1 MSPDMRNCLEI
12 DSVDFSYENRGA
24 ALHAVSLQLAEGE
37 FHCLIGRSGCGKT
50 TLLKLAA
57 GLLKP
62 QRGHVLFQG
71 TGVSQPRPEM
81 GFVFQS
87 PTLLPW
93 LHVLDNVLLPLA
105 LHGDVTAADRDHA
118 RRLLGQTGLHGFEA
132 RSPTTLSGGQQSR
145 VAIARAL
152 VTNPGLLLMDEP
164 FAALDAITRAELQ
177 QDLLKLCQSQSTS
190 VLFVTHDIDEA
201 VYLGDRVQVLAQGR
215 IVHQMNVNLPRQRQA
230 ALRDTAAFNAHCAE
244 LRQAMETPA

>member
-1 MSPDMRNCLEI
+1 MRNCLEL

-81 GFVFQS
+81 SFVFQS

-105 LHGDVTAADRDHA
+105 LHGDVTANDRDHA

-132 RSPTTLSGGQQSR
+132 RNPTTLSGGQQSR

-177 QDLLKLCQSQSTS
+177 QDLLSLCQSQSTS

-201 VYLGDRVQVLAQGR
+201 VYLADQVQVLEHGR
-215 IVHQMNVNLPRQRQA
+215 VVHQMKVNLPRQRQA
-230 ALRDTAAFNAHCAE
+230 TLRDTPTFNAHRAE
-244 LRQAMETPA
+244 LRQVMEAGR

>member
-1 MSPDMRNCLEI
+1 MRNCLEL

-37 FHCLIGRSGCGKT
+37 FRCLIGRSGCGKT

-71 TGVSQPRPEM
+71 TAVAQPRPEM

-93 LHVLDNVLLPLA
+93 LHVLDNVLLPLC
-105 LHGDVTAADRDHA
+105 LHGEVTTNDRDHA
-118 RRLLGQTGLHGFEA
+118 RRLLSQMGLYGLEE
-132 RSPTTLSGGQQSR
+132 RSPTALSGGQQSR

-177 QDLLKLCQSQSTS
+177 RDLLIQCQSQSTS

-201 VYLGDRVQVLAQGR
+201 VYLADQVQVLEHGR

-230 ALRDTAAFNAHCAE
+230 ALRDTPAFNAHRAE
-244 LRQAMETPA
+244 LRQAMEAGR

>member
-1 MSPDMRNCLEI
+1 MRLCLEL
-12 DSVDFSYENRGA
+12 DRVDFSYASHAKSGA
-24 ALHAVSLQLAEGE
+24 AVQAVSLALAQGE
-37 FHCLIGRSGCGKT
+37 FRCLIGRSGCGKT

-57 GLLKP
+57 GLLTPHSGK
-62 QRGHVLFQG
+62 VLFQG
-71 TGVSQPRPEM
+71 SDVANPSAKM

-93 LHVLDNVLLPLA
+93 LSVLDNVLLPLA
-105 LHGDVTAADRDHA
+105 LHGDVTATHREHA
-118 RRLLGQTGLHGFEA
+118 RRLLGQTGMHGLEA
-132 RSPTTLSGGQQSR
+132 RSPSTLSGGQQSR
-145 VAIARAL
+145 VALARAL
-152 VTNPGLLLMDEP
+152 VTSPELLLMDEP

-177 QDLLKLCQSQSTS
+177 QDLLNLCQSQSTS

-201 VYLGDRVQVLAQGR
+201 VYLGDQVQVLAQGR
-215 IVHQMNVNLPRQRQA
+215 IVHQMSVNLPRQRQA

>member
-1 MSPDMRNCLEI
+1 MRLCLEL
-12 DSVDFSYENRGA
+12 DRVEFSYASHAKSGA
-24 ALHAVSLQLAEGE
+24 AVHAVSLALAKGE
-37 FHCLIGRSGCGKT
+37 FRCLIGRSGCGKT

-57 GLLKP
+57 GLLTP
-62 QRGHVLFQG
+62 QSGQVLFQG
-71 TGVSQPRPEM
+71 SGVANPSAKM

-93 LHVLDNVLLPLA
+93 LPVLDNVLLPLA
-105 LHGDVTAADRDHA
+105 LHGDVTATDREHA

-145 VAIARAL
+145 VALARAL
-152 VTNPGLLLMDEP
+152 VTSPELLLMDEP

-177 QDLLKLCQSQSTS
+177 QDLLNLCQSQSTS

-201 VYLGDRVQVLAQGR
+201 VYLGDQVQVLAQGR

-230 ALRDTAAFNAHCAE
+230 TLRDTAAFNAHCAE

>member
-1 MSPDMRNCLEI
+1 MRNCLEL
-12 DSVDFSYENRGA
+12 DTVDFSYGKGGG
-24 ALHAVSLQLAEGE
+24 ALHAISLTLAEGE
-37 FHCLIGRSGCGKT
+37 FRCLIGRSGCGKT

-62 QRGHVLFQG
+62 QGGQVLFQG
-71 TGVSQPRPEM
+71 SGVTNPRPDM

-105 LHGDVTAADRDHA
+105 LHGDVTAADREHA
-118 RRLLGQTGLHGFEA
+118 RRLLRQMGLHGFEE
-132 RSPTTLSGGQQSR
+132 RSPTKLSGGQQSR

-152 VTNPGLLLMDEP
+152 VTSPGLLLMDEP

-177 QDLLKLCQSQSTS
+177 QDLLSLCQSQSTS

-201 VYLGDRVQVLAQGR
+201 VYLADQVQVLEQGR
-215 IVHQMNVNLPRQRQA
+215 IVHQMRVNLPRPRQA
-230 ALRDTAAFNAHCAE
+230 ALRYTPAFNAHCAE

>member
-1 MSPDMRNCLEI
+1 MRLCLEL
-12 DSVDFSYENRGA
+12 DRVDFSYASHAKSGA
-24 ALHAVSLQLAEGE
+24 AVQAVSLTLAGGE
-37 FHCLIGRSGCGKT
+37 FRCLIGRSGCGKT

-57 GLLKP
+57 GLLTP
-62 QRGHVLFQG
+62 HSGQVLFQG
-71 TGVSQPRPEM
+71 SDVTNPSAKM

-93 LHVLDNVLLPLA
+93 LSVLDNVLLPLA
-105 LHGDVTAADRDHA
+105 LHGDVTATDREHA
-118 RRLLGQTGLHGFEA
+118 RRLLGQTGLHGFEG
-132 RSPTTLSGGQQSR
+132 RSPSTLSGGQQSR
-145 VAIARAL
+145 VALARAL
-152 VTNPGLLLMDEP
+152 VTSPELLLMDEP

-177 QDLLKLCQSQSTS
+177 QDLLNLCQSQSTS

-201 VYLGDRVQVLAQGR
+201 VYLGDQVQVLAQGR

-244 LRQAMETPA
+244 LRQAMEKPA

>member
-1 MSPDMRNCLEI
+1 
-12 DSVDFSYENRGA
+12 
-24 ALHAVSLQLAEGE
+24 
-37 FHCLIGRSGCGKT
+37 
-50 TLLKLAA
+50 
-57 GLLKP
+57 
-62 QRGHVLFQG
+62 
-71 TGVSQPRPEM
+71 M

-105 LHGDVTAADRDHA
+105 LHGDVTANDRDHA

-132 RSPTTLSGGQQSR
+132 RNPTTLSGGQQSR

-177 QDLLKLCQSQSTS
+177 QDLLSLCQSQSTS

-201 VYLGDRVQVLAQGR
+201 VYLADQVQVLEHGR
-215 IVHQMNVNLPRQRQA
+215 VVHQMKVNLPRQRQA
-230 ALRDTAAFNAHCAE
+230 TLRDTPTFNAHRAE
-244 LRQAMETPA
+244 LRQVMEAGR